1 MRGGYQIVDLKGV
14 NITTENVTIKGV
26 HNQIENSHQKP
37 LMFNEIMISGLEFGS
52 RYPDAITNEG
62 GSYNV
67 YFALKPSA
75 ANGSRGYYLTITSDD
90 EVKATAY

>member
-1 MRGGYQIVDLKGV
+1 MRGGYQIVDLKET
-14 NITTENVTIKGV
+14 NITVDNVTIDGV
-26 HNQIENSHQKP
+26 YNQIENSHQKP
-37 LMFNEIMISGLEFGS
+37 LLFYGLMISGIELGS
-52 RYPDAITNEG
+52 RYPDGITNDG